1 MEELP
6 KARFFSNLHFS
17 SMPVISYREALN
29 QALAEEIERDPA
41 VVLMGEEVAQFKGSY
56 KVSEGLLERFGQNRI
71 IDTPISEAAFSGLA
85 VGAAMMGMRPV
96 VEFMFWSFCYVA
108 FDQIFNNAAN
118 VRYMSGG
125 LINVPIVFRG
135 PANGGTNVGATHSHT
150 PENFA
155 ANTPGIKVICPATPA
170 DAKGMLKSAIRDND
184 PVCVMENTI
193 LYNLKDEVPEG
204 EVLVPLGKA
213 RIARPGKDLT
223 IIAHGKSVHVAMEV
237 AQTLDQSHGVSAE
250 VLDLRSIR
258 PLDVEAILNSV
269 RKTNRVILVEENKPF
284 CGVDAQ
290 IAYLIQDQAF
300 DYLDAPV
307 KRVSAIDA
315 PQAYSKALESFQ
327 IPNHDRVLAK
337 VMEII

>member
-1 MEELP
+1 MAL
-6 KARFFSNLHFS
+6 
-17 SMPVISYREALN
+17 ITYREALN
-29 QALAEEIERDPA
+29 QALAEEIARDPN

-56 KVSEGLLERFGQNRI
+56 KVSEGLLEKFGSDKI

-155 ANTPGIKVICPATPA
+155 ANTPGLKVICPSTPA
-170 DAKGMLKSAIRDND
+170 DAKGMLKAAIRDND

-193 LYNLKDEVPEG
+193 LYNLKDDVPDEDDF
-204 EVLVPLGKA
+204 VIPLGKA
-213 RIARPGKDLT
+213 RIVSEGSDLS
-223 IIAHGKSVHVAMEV
+223 IIAHGRSVQVALQV
-237 AQTLDQSHGVSAE
+237 AETLSEKHNVSVE

-258 PLDVEAILNSV
+258 PLDLDAILQTV
-269 RKTNRVILVEENKPF
+269 RKTNRVLLVEENKPF

-290 IAYLIQDQAF
+290 IAFLIQEHAF
-300 DYLDAPV
+300 DDLDAPI
-307 KRVSAIDA
+307 KRVSAIDV
-315 PQAYSKALESFQ
+315 PQAYSKVLENFQ

-337 VMEII
+337 AMELI

>member
-1 MEELP
+1 
-6 KARFFSNLHFS
+6 
-17 SMPVISYREALN
+17 MPEITYREAHN
-29 QALAEEIERDPA
+29 QALSEEIERDEN
-41 VVLMGEEVAQFKGSY
+41 VVLLGEEVAQFKGSY
-56 KVSEGLLERFGQNRI
+56 KVSEGLLEKFGSDKI
-71 IDTPISEAAFSGLA
+71 VDTPISEAAFSGLA

-155 ANTPGIKVICPATPA
+155 ANTPGLKVICPSTPA

-193 LYNLKDEVPEG
+193 LYNLKGDVPDDNEFII
-204 EVLVPLGKA
+204 PLGQA
-213 RIARPGKDLT
+213 NLIREGSDLS
-223 IIAHGKSVHVAMEV
+223 IIAHGKAVHTSLEV
-237 AQTLDQSHGVSAE
+237 AQSLEEKHGVSTE

-258 PLDVEAILNSV
+258 PLDTEAILSTV
-269 RKTNRVILVEENKPF
+269 RKTNRVLLVEENKPF
-284 CGVDAQ
+284 CGVGAQ
-290 IAYLIQDQAF
+290 ISFLIQEQAF
-300 DYLDAPV
+300 DYLDAPI
-307 KRVSAIDA
+307 KRVSAIDV
-315 PQAYSKALESFQ
+315 PQAYSKSLESVQ
-327 IPNHDRVLAK
+327 IPDHDRVLEKAL
-337 VMEII
+337 ELI

>member
-1 MEELP
+1 MAE
-6 KARFFSNLHFS
+6 
-17 SMPVISYREALN
+17 ITYREALN
-29 QALAEEIERDPA
+29 EALAEEIVRDPN
-41 VVLMGEEVAQFKGSY
+41 VILMGEEVAQFKGSY
-56 KVSEGLLERFGQNRI
+56 KVSEGLLERFGSDKI

-108 FDQIFNNAAN
+108 FDQIFNNAAS

-155 ANTPGIKVICPATPA
+155 ANTPGLKVICPSTPA
-170 DAKGMLKSAIRDND
+170 DAKGMMKAAIRDND

-193 LYNLKDEVPEG
+193 LYNLKGEVPED
-204 EVLVPLGKA
+204 EDFIIPLGKA
-213 RIARPGKDLT
+213 RLVCEGDDLS
-223 IIAHGKSVHVAMEV
+223 IIAHGRSVQTALEV
-237 AQTLDQSHGVSAE
+237 AETLNEKHNVSAE

-258 PLDVEAILNSV
+258 PLDLDSILQTV
-269 RKTNRVILVEENKPF
+269 KKTNRVLLVEENKPF

-290 IAYLIQDQAF
+290 ISYLIQNHAF
-300 DYLDAPV
+300 DYLDAPI
-307 KRVSAIDA
+307 KRVSAIDV
-315 PQAYSKALESFQ
+315 PQAYSKVLENFQ

-337 VMEII
+337 AMELL

>member
-1 MEELP
+1 MTT
-6 KARFFSNLHFS
+6 
-17 SMPVISYREALN
+17 ITYREALN
-29 QALAEEIERDPA
+29 QALAEEISRDDQ

-56 KVSEGLLERFGQNRI
+56 KVSEGMLEKFGPDRI

-155 ANTPGIKVICPATPA
+155 ANTPGVKVICPATPA

-184 PVCVMENTI
+184 PVCMMENTI
-193 LYNLKDEVPEG
+193 LYNLQGEVPE
-204 EVLVPLGKA
+204 EDDFLVPLGKA
-213 RIARPGKDLT
+213 KVIREGKDLS
-223 IIAHGKSVHVAMEV
+223 IIAHGKSVHTALQVAETLEEKHRVSVEV
-237 AQTLDQSHGVSAE
+237 V
-250 VLDLRSIR
+250 DLRSIR
-258 PLDVEAILNSV
+258 PLDVETILSSV
-269 RKTNRVILVEENKPF
+269 RKTNRVLLVEENKPF

-290 IAYLIQDQAF
+290 IAFIIQDQAF
-300 DYLDAPV
+300 DHLDAPV
-307 KRVSAIDA
+307 KRVSAIDV
-315 PQAYSKALESFQ
+315 PQAYSKNLENFQ
-327 IPNHDRVLAK
+327 IPDHDRVLAK
-337 VMEII
+337 AMELL

>member
-1 MEELP
+1 M
-6 KARFFSNLHFS
+6 A
-17 SMPVISYREALN
+17 IITYREALN
-29 QALAEEIERDPA
+29 QALSEEIERDDK

-56 KVSEGLLERFGQNRI
+56 KVSEGMLEKFGPDRI

-155 ANTPGIKVICPATPA
+155 ANTPGVKVICPATPA

-193 LYNLKDEVPEG
+193 LYNLQGEVPE
-204 EVLVPLGKA
+204 ENDFLVPLGKA
-213 RIARPGKDLT
+213 NVIKEGTDLS
-223 IIAHGKSVHVAMEV
+223 IIAHGNSVHTALQVAK
-237 AQTLDQSHGVSAE
+237 TLEESHNVYAE
-250 VLDLRSIR
+250 VVDLRSIR
-258 PLDVEAILNSV
+258 PLDTETILSSV
-269 RKTNRVILVEENKPF
+269 RKTNRVLLVEENKPF

-290 IAYLIQDQAF
+290 IAFIIQDQAF
-300 DYLDAPV
+300 DYLDAPI
-307 KRVSAIDA
+307 KRVSAIDV
-315 PQAYSKALESFQ
+315 PQAYSKALESVQ
-327 IPNHDRVLAK
+327 IPNHDRVLSKA
-337 VMEII
+337 MELI

>member
-1 MEELP
+1 MAL
-6 KARFFSNLHFS
+6 
-17 SMPVISYREALN
+17 ITYREALN
-29 QALAEEIERDPA
+29 QALSEEIERDDR
-41 VVLMGEEVAQFKGSY
+41 VVLMGEELAQFKGSY
-56 KVSEGLLERFGQNRI
+56 KVSEGMLEKFGDQRI

-155 ANTPGIKVICPATPA
+155 ANTPGLKVICPATAA
-170 DAKGMLKSAIRDND
+170 DAKGMMKSAIRDND

-193 LYNLKDEVPEG
+193 LYNLKGEVPED
-204 EVLVPLGKA
+204 ENFLVPLGKA
-213 RIARPGKDLT
+213 RVALEGKDIS
-223 IIAHGKSVHVAMEV
+223 IISHGRSVHTSLQVAE
-237 AQTLDQSHGVSAE
+237 TLQEKHNISAE
-250 VLDLRSIR
+250 ILDLRSIR
-258 PLDVEAILNSV
+258 PLDIDAILQTV
-269 RKTNRVILVEENKPF
+269 KKTNRVLLVEENKPF

-290 IAYLIQDQAF
+290 IAYIIQEQAF
-300 DYLDAPV
+300 DYLDAPI
-307 KRVSAIDA
+307 KRVSCIDT
-315 PQAYSKALESFQ
+315 PQAYSKALENVQ
-327 IPNHDRVLAK
+327 IPNHDRVLEKALE
-337 VMEII
+337 VLS

>member
-1 MEELP
+1 M
-6 KARFFSNLHFS
+6 A
-17 SMPVISYREALN
+17 IITYREALN
-29 QALAEEIERDPA
+29 QALSEEIERDKN

-56 KVSEGLLERFGQNRI
+56 KVSEGMLEKFGGERI

-108 FDQIFNNAAN
+108 FDQIFNNAAS

-155 ANTPGIKVICPATPA
+155 ANTPGLKVICPSTPA
-170 DAKGMLKSAIRDND
+170 DAKGMMKAAIRDND

-193 LYNLKDEVPEG
+193 LYNLKGEVPEG
-204 EVLVPLGKA
+204 DDFVIPLGKA
-213 RIARPGKDLT
+213 RLACEGRDLS
-223 IIAHGKSVHVAMEV
+223 IIAHGRSVQVALQV
-237 AQTLDQSHGVSAE
+237 AETLYDKHNISVE

-258 PLDVEAILNSV
+258 PLDLEAILQTV
-269 RKTNRVILVEENKPF
+269 RKTNRVLLVEENKHF

-290 IAYLIQDQAF
+290 IAYLIQEHAF
-300 DYLDAPV
+300 DHLDAPV
-307 KRVSAIDA
+307 KRVSAIDV
-315 PQAYSKALESFQ
+315 PQAYSKVLENFQ

-337 VMEII
+337 AMELL

>member
-1 MEELP
+1 MAL
-6 KARFFSNLHFS
+6 
-17 SMPVISYREALN
+17 ITYREALN
-29 QALAEEIERDPA
+29 QALSEEIKRDKN

-56 KVSEGLLERFGQNRI
+56 KVSEGMLEKFGSDRI

-108 FDQIFNNAAN
+108 FDQIFNNAASI
-118 VRYMSGG
+118 RYMSGG

-155 ANTPGIKVICPATPA
+155 ANTPGLKVICPSTPA

-193 LYNLKDEVPEG
+193 LYNLRDEVPE
-204 EVLVPLGKA
+204 EDDFTIPLGKSKVV
-213 RIARPGKDLT
+213 REGNDLS
-223 IIAHGKSVHVAMEV
+223 IIAHGKAVHTSILV
-237 AQTLDQSHGVSAE
+237 AQTLEEKYQVSVE

-258 PLDVEAILNSV
+258 PLDTESILSSV
-269 RKTNRVILVEENKPF
+269 RKTNRVLLVEENKPF
-284 CGVDAQ
+284 CGIDAQ
-290 IAYLIQDQAF
+290 ICFLIQDQAF
-300 DYLDAPV
+300 DYLDAPI
-307 KRVSAIDA
+307 KRVSAIDV
-315 PQAYSKALESFQ
+315 PQAYSKALESVQ
-327 IPNHDRVLAK
+327 IPDHDRVLAK
-337 VMEII
+337 ALEMI

>member
-1 MEELP
+1 
-6 KARFFSNLHFS
+6 
-17 SMPVISYREALN
+17 MPEITYREALN
-29 QALAEEIERDPA
+29 QALSEEISRDPN

-56 KVSEGLLERFGQNRI
+56 KVSEGLLEKFGPDKI

-108 FDQIFNNAAN
+108 FDQIFNNAASI
-118 VRYMSGG
+118 RYMSGG

-155 ANTPGIKVICPATPA
+155 ANTPGLKVICPSTPA
-170 DAKGMLKSAIRDND
+170 DAKGMMKAAIRDND

-193 LYNLKDEVPEG
+193 LYNLKGEVPE
-204 EVLVPLGKA
+204 EEDVIIPLGKA
-213 RIARPGKDLT
+213 RTVCQGNDLS
-223 IIAHGKSVHVAMEV
+223 IIAHGRSVMVALQV
-237 AQTLDQSHGVSAE
+237 AETLQEKHGVSVE

-258 PLDVEAILNSV
+258 PLDLDAILHTV
-269 RKTNRVILVEENKPF
+269 RKTNRVLLVEENKPF
-284 CGVDAQ
+284 CGVDSQ
-290 IAYLIQDQAF
+290 IAYLIQEHAF
-300 DYLDAPV
+300 DHLDAPV
-307 KRVSAIDA
+307 KRVSAIDV
-315 PQAYSKALESFQ
+315 PQAYSKALENFQ

-337 VMEII
+337 AMELL

>member
-1 MEELP
+1 M
-6 KARFFSNLHFS
+6 S
-17 SMPVISYREALN
+17 VITYREALN
-29 QALAEEIERDPA
+29 QALSEEIELDPN
-41 VVLMGEEVAQFKGSY
+41 VVLLGEEVAQFKGSY
-56 KVSEGLLERFGQNRI
+56 KVSEGMLEKFGSDRI

-85 VGAAMMGMRPV
+85 IGAAMMGMRPV

-125 LINVPIVFRG
+125 LVNVPILFRG

-155 ANTPGIKVICPATPA
+155 ANTPGLKVICPSTPA

-193 LYNLKDEVPEG
+193 LYNLKDEVPDEKDF
-204 EVLVPLGKA
+204 LIPLGKA
-213 RIARPGKDLT
+213 RLAKEGNDLS
-223 IIAHGKSVHVAMEV
+223 IIAHGRSVHTAMEV
-237 AQTLDQSHGVSAE
+237 AETLEEKHKVSVE

-258 PLDVEAILNSV
+258 PLDVDAILQTV
-269 RKTNRVILVEENKPF
+269 KKTNRVLLVEENKPF
-284 CGVDAQ
+284 CGVGAQ
-290 IAYLIQDQAF
+290 ISFLIQDQAF
-300 DYLDAPV
+300 DYLDAPI

-315 PQAYSKALESFQ
+315 PQAYSKALENYQ
-327 IPNHDRVLAK
+327 IPNHDRVLTRAL
-337 VMEII
+337 EIL

>member
-1 MEELP
+1 MAL
-6 KARFFSNLHFS
+6 
-17 SMPVISYREALN
+17 ITYREALN
-29 QALAEEIERDPA
+29 QALSEEIERDDR

-56 KVSEGLLERFGQNRI
+56 KVSEGMLEKFGDQRI

-155 ANTPGIKVICPATPA
+155 ANTPGLKVICPATAA
-170 DAKGMLKSAIRDND
+170 DAKGMMKSAIRDND

-193 LYNLKDEVPEG
+193 LYNLKGEVPED
-204 EVLVPLGKA
+204 ENFLVPLGKA
-213 RIARPGKDLT
+213 RVALEGKDIS
-223 IIAHGKSVHVAMEV
+223 IISHGRSVHTSLQVAE
-237 AQTLDQSHGVSAE
+237 TLQEKHNISAE
-250 VLDLRSIR
+250 ILDLRSIR
-258 PLDVEAILNSV
+258 PLDIDAILQTV
-269 RKTNRVILVEENKPF
+269 KKTNRVLLVEENKPF

-290 IAYLIQDQAF
+290 VAYIIQEQAF
-300 DYLDAPV
+300 DYLDAPI
-307 KRVSAIDA
+307 KRVSCIDT
-315 PQAYSKALESFQ
+315 PQAYSKALENVQ
-327 IPNHDRVLAK
+327 IPNHDRVLEKALE
-337 VMEII
+337 VLS